1 MHPLTKDII
10 DSFSA
15 NSNPAI
21 AAGAKAYL
29 RNQFDFYG
37 LQTPLR
43 RAVIKEVFIKYKINS
58 EAELIACATEIWEQ
72 PDREC
77 QYVAIEL
84 LAKYKKLWTIDI
96 IHLFDYLIITKSWW
110 DSVDTIFSL
119 LLAPYFKLFPQQISP
134 ITGRWNKAA
143 DNFWL
148 QRCSIMFQK
157 PYKKDTDT
165 ALLKQYILNCSH
177 SKEFF
182 IQKAIGWALREYAKT
197 NPDWVK
203 DFVANNKLAP
213 LSVREALKHLG
224 NKV

>member
-10 DSFSA
+10 NSFSA
-15 NSNPAI
+15 NNNPAI

-29 RNQFDFYG
+29 RHQFDFYG
-37 LQTPLR
+37 LQSPLR
-43 RAVIKEVFIKYKINS
+43 RALTKEVFIKYKIKT
-58 EAELIACATEIWEQ
+58 EAELITCSKEIWELQ
-72 PDREC
+72 EREC

-84 LAKYKKLWTIDI
+84 LAKYKKLWTIEI
-96 IHLFDYLIITKSWW
+96 ISFFEYLITTKSWW

-119 LLAPYFKLFPQQISP
+119 LLAPYFKLYPQQIKP
-134 ITGRWNKAA
+134 ITGRWNKTE

-157 PYKKDTDT
+157 PYKKDTDKD
-165 ALLKQYILNCSH
+165 LLKQYILNCSH

-197 NPDWVK
+197 NPEWVK
-203 DFVANNKLAP
+203 EFVANNKLAN
-213 LSVREALKHLG
+213 LSVREALKHIG
-224 NKV
+224 E

>member
-1 MHPLTKDII
+1 MHPLTKELING
-10 DSFSA
+10 FTVNA
-15 NSNPAI
+15 NPAI

-37 LQTPLR
+37 LQSPLR
-43 RAVIKEVFIKYKINS
+43 REVIKAAFKQHTFNS
-58 EAELIACATEIWEQ
+58 EAELIACAKEIWEQ
-72 PDREC
+72 PEREC
-77 QYVAIEL
+77 HYAALEL

-96 IHLFDYLIITKSWW
+96 ISFFEYLITTKSWW

-119 LLAPYFKLFPQQISP
+119 LLAPYFKLFPQQIKS
-134 ITGRWNKAA
+134 ITGRWNKTE
-143 DNFWL
+143 DNYWL

-165 ALLKQYILNCSH
+165 ALLKQYILNCNH

-197 NPDWVK
+197 NPEWVK
-203 DFVANNKLAP
+203 EFVANNKLAP
-213 LSVREALKHLG
+213 LSIREALKHIG
-224 NKV
+224 E

>member
-10 DSFSA
+10 NTFSA
-15 NSNPAI
+15 NNNPAI

-37 LQTPLR
+37 LQSPLR
-43 RAVIKEVFIKYKINS
+43 RALTKDVFNKHKINT
-58 EAELIACATEIWEQ
+58 EAELIATAKEVWEL
-72 PDREC
+72 PEREC

-84 LAKYKKLWTIDI
+84 LAKYKKLWTIDSI
-96 IHLFDYLIITKSWW
+96 SFFEYLITSKSWW

-119 LLAPYFKLFPQQISP
+119 LLAPYFKLYPQQIKS
-134 ITGRWNKAA
+134 ITGRWNKTE

-157 PYKKDTDT
+157 PYKKETDTD
-165 ALLKQYILNCSH
+165 LLQQYILNCSH

-197 NPDWVK
+197 NPAWVK
-203 DFVANNKLAP
+203 EFVANNKLAN
-213 LSVREALKHLG
+213 LSVREALKHIG
-224 NKV
+224 E

>member
-10 DSFSA
+10 NCFTA
-15 NSNPAI
+15 HNNPAI

-29 RNQFDFYG
+29 RNQFEFHG
-37 LQTPLR
+37 LQSPLR
-43 RAVIKEVFIKYKINS
+43 RELVKEVFKKHTIHK
-58 EAELIACATEIWEQ
+58 EAELIACAKEIWELQ
-72 PDREC
+72 QREN

-84 LAKYKKLWTIDI
+84 LAKYKKLWTIEI
-96 IHLFDYLIITKSWW
+96 ISFFEYLITTKSWW

-119 LLAPYFKLFPQQISP
+119 LLAPYFKLYPQQIKL
-134 ITGRWNKAA
+134 ITGRWNKTE

-157 PYKKDTDT
+157 PYKKDTDID
-165 ALLKQYILNCSH
+165 LLQQYILNCNH

-197 NPDWVK
+197 NPAWVK
-203 DFVANNKLAP
+203 EFVANNKLAP
-213 LSVREALKHLG
+213 LSVREALKHIG
-224 NKV
+224 Q